1 MLEINRIDWRKT
13 VKTDDVNY
21 LRAVAKKLKIN
32 FIGKTIE
39 DLRTAVLALRSL
51 GRKPVEHKRVGK
63 NDDKACAKLAS
74 KTDRIKYL
82 FVKGYHP
89 QVISIYVSMHITNI
103 YAALRRAGLI
113 NTGKHIAPEVREK
126 ITATV
131 TAKYPKAG
139 VAATPETVAPEVVST
154 PAPELEKEPETVA
167 PVAQKKK
174 TSKAKKETAK
184 V

>member
-32 FIGKTIE
+32 FIGKKIE
-39 DLRTAVLALRSL
+39 DLRTEVLALRSL
-51 GRKPVEHKRVGK
+51 GRKPVEHKQVGK

-82 FVKGYHP
+82 FGKGYHP
-89 QVISIYVSMHITNI
+89 QTISVYVSMHITNI
-103 YAALRRAGLI
+103 YAALRRAQLI
-113 NTGKHIAPEVREK
+113 NTGKHIAPEVRER

-131 TAKYPKAG
+131 TAKYVKTEAP
-139 VAATPETVAPEVVST
+139 VAVASA
-154 PAPELEKEPETVA
+154 APELEKVA
-167 PVAQKKK
+167 EAPAIAEKKK
-174 TSKAKKETAK
+174 AGRPKKQTVK